1 MRGHRLRVYVDAGVR
16 HFACR
21 IATTSLAA
29 EREELALLIKLKP
42 MPSDPYLV
50 TTAWPAEGGWRLRG

>member
-1 MRGHRLRVYVDAGVR
+1 VAADHEVRGHRLRGYVDARVR

-29 EREELALLIKLKP
+29 EREQLELLIKLKP
-42 MPSDPYLV
+42 MPSDP
-50 TTAWPAEGGWRLRG
+50 